1 MNFGQSL
8 AIYAKKLEKAG
19 FTENVLYQ
27 KILLYFDGV
36 PYLWGGENELGCDCS
51 GSVCAA
57 LSFSTNNF
65 LRETADYLFTN
76 IFTTTLSDSADLDK
90 EEYVAIFFLNE
101 KKRAIH
107 VAGYCDNGFFMNVS
121 QLEPG
126 KKGNKRTLQELTRI
140 YSKYRYY
147 VRKRSIK
154 TNEYV

>member
-1 MNFGQSL
+1 M
-8 AIYAKKLEKAG
+8 
-19 FTENVLYQ
+19 
-27 KILLYFDGV
+27 
-36 PYLWGGENELGCDCS
+36 
-51 GSVCAA
+51 
-57 LSFSTNNF
+57 
-65 LRETADYLFTN
+65 RETADYLFTN

-107 VAGYCDNGFFMNVS
+107 VAGYCGNGFFMNVS

>member
-57 LSFSTNNF
+57 LSFSSNVF
-65 LRETADYLFTN
+65 IRETADYLFKK
-76 IFTTTLSDSADLDK
+76 IFTITVSNWNSLD
-90 EEYVAIFFLNE
+90 EESYVALFFVNKE
-101 KKRAIH
+101 GKAIH
-107 VAGYCDNGFFMNVS
+107 VVGYCGNGFFMNVS
-121 QLEPG
+121 QREPT
-126 KKGNKRTLQELTRI
+126 KRGNKRTFRELVRM
-140 YSKYRYY
+140 YSKYSYY
-147 VRKRSIK
+147 VRKRG
-154 TNEYV
+154 